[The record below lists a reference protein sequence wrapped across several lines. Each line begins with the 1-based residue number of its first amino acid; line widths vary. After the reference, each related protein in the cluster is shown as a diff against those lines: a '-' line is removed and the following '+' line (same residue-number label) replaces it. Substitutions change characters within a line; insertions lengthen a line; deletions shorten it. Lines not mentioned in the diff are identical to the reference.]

1 MKGTVKWFNA
11 KKGYGFITDESG
23 TDYFVHYSDIIGDGY
38 RKLDDGQS
46 VTFDTKDVDG
56 RVAACNVKVVA

>member
-38 RKLDDGQS
+38 RKLDDGQP

>member
-46 VTFDTKDVDG
+46 VTFYTKDVDG